1 MKQPWMIIIDDLVS
15 QGEQSPHMLNTMQ
28 PKTNKPARVAAD
40 GVRSAETCAATRAGL
55 LVCAAQR
62 PIHVRFHLPP

>member
-40 GVRSAETCAATRAGL
+40 GVRSAETNTCAL
-55 LVCAAQR
+55 SSPPL
-62 PIHVRFHLPP
+62 IHISKHH